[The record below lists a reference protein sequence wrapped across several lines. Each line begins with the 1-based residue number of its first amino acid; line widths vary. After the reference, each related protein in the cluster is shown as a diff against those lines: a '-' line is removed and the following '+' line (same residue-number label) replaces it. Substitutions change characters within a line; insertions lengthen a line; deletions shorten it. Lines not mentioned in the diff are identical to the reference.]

1 MEDVEGDQWA
11 FLAKGLPLHKPIG
24 LDNKTMLFLKRALFL
39 HSFVVGAGVGVG
51 VVGLTDIKDY
61 CLIRLFYS
69 GQLLCS
75 CFSIESCLVSSG
87 DFCVCI
93 CVFQKDGGRRT
104 QILSINWCSVF
115 SHWSVWNTAWVIHCF
130 IQFDLV
136 MLSVNNIHTPC
147 DHKCRV

>member
-39 HSFVVGAGVGVG
+39 HSFAVGAGEGVG
-51 VVGLTDIKDY
+51 VAGLTDIKDY

-75 CFSIESCLVSSG
+75 CFSIESCLASSG
-87 DFCVCI
+87 DFCVYV
-93 CVFQKDGGRRT
+93 CVFQKDGGRRR
-104 QILSINWCSVF
+104 QILSINRCSVV
-115 SHWSVWNTAWVIHCF
+115 SHWNVCNTAWVIPSLCT
-130 IQFDLV
+130 FDSVILT
-136 MLSVNNIHTPC
+136 VNNIHTPYV
-147 DHKCRV
+147 HECRV

>member
-51 VVGLTDIKDY
+51 VAGLTDIKNC

-75 CFSIESCLVSSG
+75 CFSIESCLASSG
-87 DFCVCI
+87 DFCVCA
-93 CVFQKDGGRRT
+93 F
-104 QILSINWCSVF
+104 VF
-115 SHWSVWNTAWVIHCF
+115 SRKMEVEEDKSFPSIAAVYF
-130 IQFDLV
+130 
-136 MLSVNNIHTPC
+136 HTGMSGTQLGSFLFC
-147 DHKCRV
+147 AHLIRLC

>member
-39 HSFVVGAGVGVG
+39 HSFAVGAGVGVG
-51 VVGLTDIKDY
+51 AARLTNIKDY

-75 CFSIESCLVSSG
+75 CFSIESCLASNS
-87 DFCVCI
+87 DFWGCI
-93 CVFQKDGGRRT
+93 CVFQKDERKRR
-104 QILSINWCSVF
+104 QILSINCCSVF
-115 SHWSVWNTAWVIHCF
+115 SHLNVWYTVWVIPSLCT
-130 IQFDLV
+130 FDLG
-136 MLSVNNIHTPC
+136 MLSVNTIHALYFHEC
-147 DHKCRV
+147 GV